1 MSSLLS
7 KLKKNTTLKHVDTMA
22 SSQFFNG
29 VKPIKTEVPILNLA
43 LSGSLHGGVMPGL
56 ITVAAPSK
64 HFKSGLS
71 LYMVSAYL
79 KAFSDAVCLFYDAEF
94 GSPPA
99 YLNSY
104 GIDLDRVLHTPITN
118 IEDLRTDITNQLEG
132 LDRNDKVI
140 IFIDSIGNL
149 ASKKETKDAIDGS
162 EKADFTRAKVLKSMF
177 RIITPQL
184 LLKNIP
190 CIVINHVYNS
200 MELFSKQI
208 MSGGT
213 GALYSSNVILYI
225 SKSQEKDGADLSG
238 FKFTL
243 TTEKSRG
250 VREKSKFPLHVAF
263 GSGINKYSG
272 LLDLALELD
281 FCRKPKQGWYNRVLN
296 GTQETKNWRA
306 KDTDCDEFW
315 DPILNNPEFEAACNK
330 RYMLTK
336 DDISDSNLEDLDDDI
351 DYDSIEIDE

>member
-22 SSQFFNG
+22 ESSFFNG

-208 MSGGT
+208 MSGGCVVADT
-213 GALYSSNVILYI
+213 QIKMADGTL
-225 SKSQEKDGADLSG
+225 KSVQDIIPGEFVK
-238 FKFTL
+238 TL
-243 TTEKSRG
+243 T
-250 VREKSKFPLHVAF
+250 
-263 GSGINKYSG
+263 GSAEVTHSWNPDT
-272 LLDLALELD
+272 L
-281 FCRKPKQGWYNRVLN
+281 LN
-296 GTQETKNWRA
+296 GTPECIELTFDDGYTVITSDTHKFLCSKGDQYEWIEA
-306 KDTDCDEFW
+306 KD
-315 DPILNNPEFEAACNK
+315 
-330 RYMLTK
+330 LTE
-336 DDISDSNLEDLDDDI
+336 DHDIVKI
-351 DYDSIEIDE
+351 